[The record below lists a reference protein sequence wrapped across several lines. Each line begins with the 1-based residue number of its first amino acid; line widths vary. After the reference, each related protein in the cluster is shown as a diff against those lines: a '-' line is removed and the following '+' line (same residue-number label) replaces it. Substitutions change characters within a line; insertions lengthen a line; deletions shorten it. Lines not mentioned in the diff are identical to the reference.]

1 MSEIPRLK
9 FHACAACGT
18 MANTDILICAN
29 CLGSEMQTVE
39 VPASGTLVSWTT
51 IRKPPLRF
59 KPEGS
64 YHVGVFDLDN
74 GQRVSG
80 RFLAADGDKPG
91 LRVVAVETANAS
103 GIATFKV
110 VSHA

>member
-1 MSEIPRLK
+1 MSDIPLLK

-18 MANTDILICAN
+18 LANSDIRICAQ
-29 CLGSEMQTVE
+29 CLGSEMHNVE
-39 VPASGTLVSWTT
+39 VPATGTLVSWTT

-59 KPEGS
+59 KAEGS

-74 GQRVSG
+74 GQRISG
-80 RFLAADGDKPG
+80 RFLAAEGDKPG
-91 LRVVAVETANAS
+91 QRVVATDTSAAC

-110 VSHA
+110 ESHV

>member
-1 MSEIPRLK
+1 MSDIPRLK

-18 MANTDILICAN
+18 LANTDILICAN
-29 CLGSEMQTVE
+29 CLGSAMQTVE

-59 KPEGS
+59 KAEGS

-80 RFLAADGDKPG
+80 RFLAAEGDKPG
-91 LRVVAVETANAS
+91 QRVVATDTTAAS

-110 VSHA
+110 ESHV

>member
-1 MSEIPRLK
+1 MSDIPRLT

-18 MANTDILICAN
+18 LANTDIAVCAK
-29 CLGSEMQTVE
+29 CLGHEMHKVD

-59 KPEGS
+59 KAEGS

-74 GQRVSG
+74 GQRISG
-80 RFLAADGDKPG
+80 RFLPADGNKPG
-91 LRVVAVETANAS
+91 QRVVATHTPVDGA
-103 GIATFKV
+103 IATFKV
-110 VSHA
+110 ESHV